1 MYAQYVDSLA
11 KQILSLFPSFF
22 RVESSSIAVNTS
34 GLRTLVRTRDTI
46 LLSLNIAD
54 ERFTKL
60 RTSFSLASDSRNY
73 AILSLYFAGERPKN
87 HATHTHNVGRG
98 RQERT
103 ARAVCVQPMPKKKDW
118 GEATR
123 RSDRL
128 TTSIEPAEPT
138 QSEEPA
144 EPAERIT
151 ETEADQND
159 HAMESSDKM
168 CCRVSHPSKSTTSSL
183 SWPKARRKVAKR
195 HGKSPQPRAL
205 SGEAI
210 SRRRASPPTELY
222 PYGADQ
228 HAPNSGY
235 NAKAKR
241 T

>member
-1 MYAQYVDSLA
+1 
-11 KQILSLFPSFF
+11 
-22 RVESSSIAVNTS
+22 
-34 GLRTLVRTRDTI
+34 
-46 LLSLNIAD
+46 
-54 ERFTKL
+54 
-60 RTSFSLASDSRNY
+60 
-73 AILSLYFAGERPKN
+73 
-87 HATHTHNVGRG
+87 
-98 RQERT
+98 
-103 ARAVCVQPMPKKKDW
+103 MPKKKDW

-151 ETEADQND
+151 ETEADQDD
-159 HAMESSDKM
+159 HAMESSDKNVLQGLTPQQVNDLLALLAQSQTEG
-168 CCRVSHPSKSTTSSL
+168 RQATREVTPAESAFGGDNFT
-183 SWPKARRKVAKR
+183 PKGIAA
-195 HGKSPQPRAL
+195 HRAF
-205 SGEAI
+205 
-210 SRRRASPPTELY
+210 T